1 MTCKKLCESFFR
13 KKPHEALL
21 PEIELKRCFTTVD
34 LVSLGVGT
42 IAGGGLYVTIGEMAR
57 DTTGPSVVLSIVL
70 ASFSAI
76 LTALSFAE
84 YGSRFP
90 DAGSSY
96 SYTYATLGE
105 VWAFVVGWNVA
116 LEFLLTGAGLARTCS
131 PVIDS
136 ASGGKIFLFFSS
148 RLAYWHVPGQD
159 PSPDLIAPV
168 LVFCVAAIL
177 YSGAQISTNF
187 HNVITAVNLTVIGL
201 IVAFGVFF
209 GDVHHWTDDFMPH
222 GFQGVLQ
229 GAATAFFAFSGFDI
243 VAEAAEEALEPE
255 KNIPWALCLIIA
267 ISTLSYMGVATVL
280 TLNGVI
286 P

>member
-1 MTCKKLCESFFR
+1 M
-13 KKPHEALL
+13 
-21 PEIELKRCFTTVD
+21 
-34 LVSLGVGT
+34 
-42 IAGGGLYVTIGEMAR
+42 
-57 DTTGPSVVLSIVL
+57 
-70 ASFSAI
+70 
-76 LTALSFAE
+76 
-84 YGSRFP
+84 
-90 DAGSSY
+90 
-96 SYTYATLGE
+96 
-105 VWAFVVGWNVA
+105 
-116 LEFLLTGAGLARTCS
+116 
-131 PVIDS
+131 
-136 ASGGKIFLFFSS
+136 
-148 RLAYWHVPGQD
+148 
-159 PSPDLIAPV
+159 
-168 LVFCVAAIL
+168 FCVAAIL

-280 TLNGVI
+280 NLKWCHTVI
-286 P
+286 

>member
-1 MTCKKLCESFFR
+1 MTCKKLFKSFFL

-21 PEIELKRCFTTVD
+21 PKIELKRCFTTVD
-34 LVSLGVGT
+34 LVSLGVAT
-42 IAGGGLYVTIGEMAR
+42 IVGGGSYVTFGEMAR

-76 LTALSFAE
+76 LTALYSFAE

-116 LEFLLTGAGLARTCS
+116 LEFLLTDAGLARTCS
-131 PVIDS
+131 QNIDS

-148 RLAYWHVPGQD
+148 CLAYWHVPGQD
-159 PSPDLIAPV
+159 PFPDLIAPV

-177 YSGAQISTNF
+177 YSGAQTSTNF
-187 HNVITAVNLTVIGL
+187 HNMITTVNLTVIGFIFVLRVFSELCIIGRMTSCHIEFKVCCKEQQLPSLLSQDL
-201 IVAFGVFF
+201 ILL
-209 GDVHHWTDDFMPH
+209 HK
-222 GFQGVLQ
+222 QLKR
-229 GAATAFFAFSGFDI
+229 
-243 VAEAAEEALEPE
+243 L
-255 KNIPWALCLIIA
+255 
-267 ISTLSYMGVATVL
+267 
-280 TLNGVI
+280 
-286 P
+286 